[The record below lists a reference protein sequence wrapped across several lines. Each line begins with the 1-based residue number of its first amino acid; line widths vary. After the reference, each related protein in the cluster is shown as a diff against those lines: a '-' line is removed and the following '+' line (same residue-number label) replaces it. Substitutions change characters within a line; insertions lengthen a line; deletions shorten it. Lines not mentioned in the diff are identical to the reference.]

1 MAGIKGKSGR
11 RPEKSVAERKLEGS
25 FRPERHNKFIAREG
39 KLTMLKIPSWA
50 NLTKQEEVIFKRYAS
65 YLHDNGQTEEPDL
78 VLLLSLVD
86 YTSLYEKAVAA
97 YKVELDAKF
106 GQRPCITVARE
117 CQKEIANILAEFSLT
132 PTTRLSKPKEEEKS
146 ADPVNDFLAL
156 KVVK

>member
-1 MAGIKGKSGR
+1 MARPHSKGGR
-11 RPEKSVAERKLEGS
+11 KPEKSVAERKLEGS

-50 NLTKQEEVIFKRYAS
+50 TLTKEEEKIFKRYAS

-132 PTTRLSKPKEEEKS
+132 PTTRLSKPKEEKS